1 MVGLYIIELKYTLCV
16 FLSDDSLCF
25 IPGNTNFAPQFAAA
39 LLIIFHSTIDKS
51 ISRGVLEKAILK
63 HFAKFKKKKRFSGVS
78 VHQYFCIEY
87 VKTSDKRRKTK
98 VKIKVKT
105 EGDI

>member
-63 HFAKFKKKKRFSGVS
+63 HFAKFKKKKDLVACLSTNIS
-78 VHQYFCIEY
+78 VLNMSKQVIRGG
-87 VKTSDKRRKTK
+87 KQK
-98 VKIKVKT
+98 
-105 EGDI
+105 

>member
-25 IPGNTNFAPQFAAA
+25 IAGNTNFAPQFAAA

-63 HFAKFKKKKRFSGVS
+63 HFAEFKKKKDLVACLSTNIS
-78 VHQYFCIEY
+78 VLNMSKQVI
-87 VKTSDKRRKTK
+87 RGRKQK
-98 VKIKVKT
+98 
-105 EGDI
+105 

>member
-39 LLIIFHSTIDKS
+39 LLIIFHSTINKS

-63 HFAKFKKKKRFSGVS
+63 HFAKFKKKK
-78 VHQYFCIEY
+78 
-87 VKTSDKRRKTK
+87 
-98 VKIKVKT
+98 KI
-105 EGDI
+105 